1 MNLEELITGIT
12 DYANNLN
19 EIIREGAQSCKDEI
33 LQEQRE
39 QLFSGKASSGED
51 LRPYYSEDLQ
61 SNGGYFRNIESAR
74 NYKQWK
80 AELSYPSQ
88 TTRVNMDAPN
98 LYINGKFH
106 LELDM
111 QFDPDSMAVVGETEY
126 AQRIM
131 TKYGWRNFGLMDERW
146 ATILD
151 NFIQPYMVN
160 ELRNKI

>member
-1 MNLEELITGIT
+1 MIEELLTGVT
-12 DYANNLN
+12 EYLENLDG
-19 EIIREGAQSCKDEI
+19 IIREGAQSCEQEI

-61 SNGGYFRNIESAR
+61 SSGGYFKNIDSAR
-74 NYKQWK
+74 RYKQWK
-80 AELSYPSQ
+80 AELTYPSQ
-88 TTRVNMDAPN
+88 TERANLDAPN

-106 LELDM
+106 LELGM
-111 QFDPDSMAVVGETEY
+111 QFDEETMSVEGTTNY

-131 TKYGWRNFGLMDERW
+131 DKYGWRNFGLMDERW

-151 NFIQPYMVN
+151 NYIQPYMVN
-160 ELRNKI
+160 ELKNRL